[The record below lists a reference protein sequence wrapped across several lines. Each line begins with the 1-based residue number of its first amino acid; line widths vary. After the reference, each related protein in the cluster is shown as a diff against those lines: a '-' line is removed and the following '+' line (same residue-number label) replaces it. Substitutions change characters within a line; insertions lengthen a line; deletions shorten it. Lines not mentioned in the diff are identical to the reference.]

1 MKIPSFLL
9 LAGAALIL
17 TGYARAETLDDANR
31 AFAAGHYH
39 ESTVGYQAVLAQ
51 NGYSAPVLFDL
62 GNSYYREGNFTQA
75 ILAYQRAQWLAPRDP
90 DIAANLRL
98 TQQQA
103 GLAVA
108 EPPWSEKLS
117 NVLSASDL
125 AWIGSGAWT
134 LFCVCLLLRVI
145 LPQRRSVLSLT
156 GTVSALLLVMA
167 IAVMIVQSTELNRAV
182 VTDKNASL
190 LISPFPAAQVVF
202 SPPQGETVAVQK
214 AYDDFLLVK
223 DSAGRT
229 GWISK
234 TQITP
239 IIPAQPNG

>member
-1 MKIPSFLL
+1 MKIPTLL
-9 LAGAALIL
+9 MLAGAALFL
-17 TGYARAETLDDANR
+17 AAPMRAETLDDANR

-39 ESTVGYQAVLAQ
+39 DSTVGYQAVLAQ
-51 NGYSAPVLFDL
+51 NGYSVPVLFDL
-62 GNSYYREGNFTQA
+62 GNSYYREGDATQA
-75 ILAYQRAQWLAPRDP
+75 ILAYQRAQWLAPNDP

-98 TQQQA
+98 AQQQA

-108 EPPWSEKLS
+108 EPHWYEKIGRA
-117 NVLSASDL
+117 LSASGW
-125 AWIGSGAWT
+125 AWIASGAWT
-134 LFCVCLLLRVI
+134 LLCASLLLRVA
-145 LPQRRSVLSLT
+145 LPQRRSLFSLA
-156 GTVSALLLVMA
+156 GTVSALLLLTAMA
-167 IAVMIVQSTELNRAV
+167 AMIVQSTELNRAV

-190 LISPFPAAQVVF
+190 LISPFPAAQTVF

-214 AYDDFLLVK
+214 AYEDFLLVK

-239 IIPAQPNG
+239 IIPAHSNG